1 MIDKTMTAR
10 STDSSATGRTVA
22 VLASGGMDSCILL
35 SHMVR
40 RGHPVQPIYV
50 RCGLIWEP
58 EESAA
63 LQQFVRCLAEPGLL
77 APATLELPVADLYGA
92 HWSITANGTPERN
105 SSDEAVLLPGRNLLL
120 ATKAAVWCQLHAI
133 DELALATLGTSPF
146 ADAKPAFF
154 ARLEEL
160 LACGGDLVHVWAP
173 FAALDKSQV
182 MQLGTD
188 LPLELTFSCLAP
200 VAGQH
205 CGRCNKCAER
215 QAAFRGARRPDPTRY
230 A

>member
-40 RGHPVQPIYV
+40 RGHPV
-50 RCGLIWEP
+50 
-58 EESAA
+58 
-63 LQQFVRCLAEPGLL
+63 QQFVRCLAEPGLL